1 MIMVAGWPISLG
13 SIVVSPGLVSGV

>member
-1 MIMVAGWPISLG
+1 MVAGWPISLG